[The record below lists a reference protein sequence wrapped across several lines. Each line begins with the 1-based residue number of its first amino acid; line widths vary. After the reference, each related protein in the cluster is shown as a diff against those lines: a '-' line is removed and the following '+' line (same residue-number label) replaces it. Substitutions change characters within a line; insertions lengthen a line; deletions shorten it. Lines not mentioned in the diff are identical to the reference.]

1 MAIFSGRKGKQGSRE
16 WWICAAII
24 ISKDDRTAE
33 VIAYF
38 YPVGENCGRNSSFKF
53 KVKV

>member
-1 MAIFSGRKGKQGSRE
+1 MMDV
-16 WWICAAII
+16 WPVCAAII
-24 ISKDDRTAE
+24 ISKDYRTAE